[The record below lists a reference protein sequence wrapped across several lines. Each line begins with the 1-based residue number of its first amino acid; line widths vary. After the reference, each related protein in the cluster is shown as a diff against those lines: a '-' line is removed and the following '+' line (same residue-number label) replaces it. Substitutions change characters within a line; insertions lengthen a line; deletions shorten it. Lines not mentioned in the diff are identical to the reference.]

1 MERHNYQ
8 EFLTPE
14 ELREAYDLEKDEDLV
29 KFVRKINMLSKGSK
43 IILLEESQGRDDS
56 DE

>member
-1 MERHNYQ
+1 MEIHDYQ

-29 KFVRKINMLSKGSK
+29 EFVRKINALSKGRK
-43 IILLEESQGRDDS
+43 IVILSQDGDHNED
-56 DE
+56 

>member
-1 MERHNYQ
+1 MEIHDYQ

-29 KFVRKINMLSKGSK
+29 EFVRKINMLSKGSK

>member
-29 KFVRKINMLSKGSK
+29 EFVRKINMLSKGSK
-43 IILLEESQGRDDS
+43 IILIEESQGRDDS